1 MHLNKLAQLVFVLP
15 ASSTLPSKEKLQR
28 MCLLSLLL
36 SKFVVVAHDK
46 ELCYPPFGYYTGMT
60 EHVKASDD
68 PVMKNDWLGSVRLS
82 ISTEGL
88 PSRGLKTTAGPNA
101 SPSNSN

>member
-15 ASSTLPSKEKLQR
+15 ASSTIPSKEKLQR

-46 ELCYPPFGYYTGMT
+46 ELSYPPFGYYTGMT

-68 PVMKNDWLGSVRLS
+68 LVMK
-82 ISTEGL
+82 
-88 PSRGLKTTAGPNA
+88 K
-101 SPSNSN
+101 